1 MPAKLLLAFN
11 QALLPRM
18 LKNTSLFIGLRYILS
33 KKDNRVISFTS
44 LVSMAG
50 LTLGVL
56 VIILVLAV
64 FNGAQGEQRE
74 RTLITVPHADIYA
87 DNNFTRWQEAANL
100 LSQQNG
106 IESVSAYIS
115 LEAML
120 SKNGIHQVTEVK
132 GIIPE
137 AETLTSDIE
146 ASMLQGSLSALRAGE
161 RGIIMGR
168 RLASALRLLPGDAV
182 NLIVP
187 ELNSN
192 SSRLKMNMH
201 TFTVVGVFDVQF
213 SIGSELA
220 LIHLD
225 DSVELL
231 NLGSIAEAVHLRLK
245 LDDIFNAANIVGS
258 SLDLLANA
266 FPGLEY
272 QGEDWSVSE
281 ASLFNALKMEKIM
294 TWFMLMMI
302 VAIGAFNIIS
312 TLVMVVSEKK
322 ADIAI
327 LRTMGAGGRT
337 IMAIFMVQ
345 GLFVGISGTIL
356 GAVLGLLIAAN
367 FDSIGQIIEML
378 FIPDGMFMLSI
389 IETDIQSMDVVITCL
404 FALLISFLATLYPA
418 WKASR
423 IQPAEVL
430 RYE

>member
-1 MPAKLLLAFN
+1 
-11 QALLPRM
+11 M
-18 LKNTSLFIGLRYILS
+18 LKITPLFIGLRYILS

-56 VIILVLAV
+56 VIVIVLAV

-74 RTLITVPHADIYA
+74 RTLITVPHADIYTES
-87 DNNFTRWQEAANL
+87 NFPQWQQAANL
-100 LSQQNG
+100 LSQQEG
-106 IESVSAYIS
+106 IESVSAYIT

-132 GIIPE
+132 GIVPE
-137 AETLTSDIE
+137 SEAKTSE
-146 ASMLQGSLSALRAGE
+146 LENSMLQGSLTELRSGA
-161 RGIIMGR
+161 RGIILGR
-168 RLASALRLLPGDAV
+168 RLANSLRLLPGNAV

-187 ELNSN
+187 ELAGS
-192 SSRLKMNMH
+192 SSRLQLNMH
-201 TFTVVGVFDVQF
+201 TFTVVGIFDVQF

-225 DSVELL
+225 DSAALL
-231 NLGSIAEAVHLRLK
+231 NLNNIAEAVHLRLK
-245 LDDIFNAANIVGS
+245 VDDIFNAANIVNT
-258 SLDLLANA
+258 SLSLLTSEL
-266 FPGLEY
+266 PGPEY
-272 QGEDWSVSE
+272 LGEDWSVSE
-281 ASLFNALKMEKIM
+281 ASLFNALRMEKIM

-322 ADIAI
+322 SDIAI
-327 LRTMGAGGRT
+327 LRTMGAGKRT

-345 GLFVGISGTIL
+345 GLLVGISGTVL
-356 GAVLGLLIAAN
+356 GAGLGLLIAAN
-367 FDSIGQIIEML
+367 FDFLGQLLELL

-389 IETDIQSMDVVITCL
+389 IDTDIQSSDVIITCL
-404 FALLISFLATLYPA
+404 FALIISFLATLYPA

-423 IQPAEVL
+423 IHPAEVL

>member
-1 MPAKLLLAFN
+1 
-11 QALLPRM
+11 M
-18 LKNTSLFIGLRYILS
+18 LKIMPLFIGLRYILS

-44 LVSMAG
+44 LISMTG

-56 VIILVLAV
+56 VIVIVLAV

-74 RTLITVPHADIYA
+74 RTLITVPHADIY
-87 DNNFTRWQEAANL
+87 TRGDFPQWQQAAEL
-100 LSQQNG
+100 LSQQSG
-106 IESVSAYIS
+106 IASVSPYIS

-137 AETLTSDIE
+137 AEIQTSTIE
-146 ASMLQGSLSALRAGE
+146 DSMLQGSLHALAAGE
-161 RGIIMGR
+161 RGIILGR
-168 RLASALRLLPGDAV
+168 RLANALRLLPGDSV

-187 ELNSN
+187 ELSGSASN
-192 SSRLKMNMH
+192 LQLNMH
-201 TFTVVGVFDVQF
+201 TFTVSGIFDVQF

-231 NLGSIAEAVHLRLK
+231 DLNNTGEAVRLRLK
-245 LDDIFNAANIVGS
+245 VDNIFNAANSVAT
-258 SLDLLANA
+258 SLSLLRNEL
-266 FPGLEY
+266 PGADY
-272 QGEDWSVSE
+272 QGEDWSISE

-327 LRTMGAGGRT
+327 LRTMGAGERT
-337 IMAIFMVQ
+337 VMAIFIVQ
-345 GLFVGISGTIL
+345 GLLVGVSGTVLGAIL
-356 GAVLGLLIAAN
+356 GLVIAAN
-367 FDSIGQIIEML
+367 FGFIGELLELL

-389 IETDIQSMDVVITCL
+389 IETDIQSSDVTITCL

-423 IQPAEVL
+423 IHPAEVL

>member
-1 MPAKLLLAFN
+1 
-11 QALLPRM
+11 M
-18 LKNTSLFIGLRYILS
+18 LKIMPLYIGLRYILS

-50 LTLGVL
+50 LTLGVM
-56 VIILVLAV
+56 VIIIVLAV

-74 RTLITVPHADIYA
+74 RTLITVPHADIYTQG
-87 DNNFTRWQEAANL
+87 NFPLWQQAANL
-100 LSQQNG
+100 LSQQEG
-106 IESVSAYIS
+106 VESVSAYIS

-120 SKNGIHQVTEVK
+120 SKNGIHQVTKVK
-132 GIIPE
+132 GIDPDAE
-137 AETLTSDIE
+137 AQTSEIE
-146 ASMLQGSLSALRAGE
+146 DSMLQGSLSELRPGE
-161 RGIIMGR
+161 RGIILGR
-168 RLASALRLLPGDAV
+168 RLANSLRLLPGDAV

-187 ELNSN
+187 ELANN
-192 SSRLKMNMH
+192 SSRLQLTMH
-201 TFTVVGVFDVQF
+201 TFTVVGMFDVQF

-225 DSVELL
+225 DSAELL
-231 NLGSIAEAVHLRLK
+231 NLNSLDEAVHLRLK
-245 LDDIFNAANIVGS
+245 VADIFEAANLVNT
-258 SLDLLANA
+258 SLELLTSEL
-266 FPGLEY
+266 PGPDY

-281 ASLFNALKMEKIM
+281 ASLFNALRMEKIM

-327 LRTMGAGGRT
+327 LRTMGAGEWT
-337 IMAIFMVQ
+337 IMAIFIVQ
-345 GLFVGISGTIL
+345 GLLVGVSGTVL
-356 GAVLGLLIAAN
+356 GAGLGLIVAVN
-367 FDSIGQIIEML
+367 FDFLGQLLELL

-389 IETDIQSMDVVITCL
+389 IETDIQSADVVITCL

-423 IQPAEVL
+423 IHPAEVL

>member
-1 MPAKLLLAFN
+1 
-11 QALLPRM
+11 M
-18 LKNTSLFIGLRYILS
+18 LKNTPLFIGLRYILS

-56 VIILVLAV
+56 VIIIVLAV

-74 RTLITVPHADIYA
+74 RTLITVPHADIYTQGS
-87 DNNFTRWQEAANL
+87 FPQWREAADL
-100 LSQQNG
+100 LERQPG
-106 IESVSAYIS
+106 IENISPYIS

-120 SKNGIHQVTEVK
+120 SKNGIHQVAEVK
-132 GIIPE
+132 GIVPE
-137 AETLTSDIE
+137 AEMQTSEIE
-146 ASMLQGSLSALRAGE
+146 GSLLQGSLTELRSGE
-161 RGIIMGR
+161 RGIVLGR
-168 RLASALRLLPGDAV
+168 RLANALRLLPGDSV

-187 ELNSN
+187 ELSDG
-192 SSRLKMNMH
+192 SSRLQLTMH
-201 TFTVVGVFDVQF
+201 TFTVRGIFDVQF

-225 DSVELL
+225 DSAELL
-231 NLGSIAEAVHLRLK
+231 DLNNVDEAVRLRLK
-245 LDDIFNAANIVGS
+245 VDDIFNAANLVDN
-258 SLDLLANA
+258 SLNLLNSEY
-266 FPGLEY
+266 PGQDY
-272 QGEDWSVSE
+272 RGEDWSVSE

-312 TLVMVVSEKK
+312 TLVMVVAEKK

-327 LRTMGAGGRT
+327 LRTMGAGEHT
-337 IMAIFMVQ
+337 VMAIFIVQ
-345 GLFVGISGTIL
+345 GLLVGVSGVIL
-356 GAVLGLLIAAN
+356 GAALGLIIASN
-367 FDSIGQIIEML
+367 FDFIGALLELL

-389 IETDIQSMDVVITCL
+389 IDTDIQSFDVLITCL

-423 IQPAEVL
+423 IHPAEVL

>member
-56 VIILVLAV
+56 VIILVLSV

-137 AETLTSDIE
+137 TEALTSDIE

-161 RGIIMGR
+161 RGIILGR

-327 LRTMGAGGRT
+327 LRTMGAGERT

-367 FDSIGQIIEML
+367 FDSIGQIIELL

>member
-1 MPAKLLLAFN
+1 
-11 QALLPRM
+11 M
-18 LKNTSLFIGLRYILS
+18 LKNTPLFIGLRYILS

-56 VIILVLAV
+56 VIIIVLAV

-74 RTLITVPHADIYA
+74 RTLITVPHADIYTQGS
-87 DNNFTRWQEAANL
+87 FPQWREAADL
-100 LSQQNG
+100 LEQQPG
-106 IESVSAYIS
+106 IENISPYIS

-120 SKNGIHQVTEVK
+120 SKNGIHQVAEVK
-132 GIIPE
+132 GIVPE
-137 AETLTSDIE
+137 AEMQTSEIE
-146 ASMLQGSLSALRAGE
+146 GSLLQGSLTELRSGE
-161 RGIIMGR
+161 RGIVLGR
-168 RLASALRLLPGDAV
+168 RLANVLRLLPGDSV

-187 ELNSN
+187 ELSDG
-192 SSRLKMNMH
+192 SSRLQLTMH
-201 TFTVVGVFDVQF
+201 TFTVIGIFDVQF

-225 DSVELL
+225 DSAELL
-231 NLGSIAEAVHLRLK
+231 DLNNVDEAVRLRLK
-245 LDDIFNAANIVGS
+245 VDDIFNAANLVDT
-258 SLDLLANA
+258 SLNLLNSEY
-266 FPGLEY
+266 PGPDY
-272 QGEDWSVSE
+272 RGEDWSVSE

-312 TLVMVVSEKK
+312 TLVMVVAEKK

-327 LRTMGAGGRT
+327 LRTMGAGEHT
-337 IMAIFMVQ
+337 VMAIFIVQ
-345 GLFVGISGTIL
+345 GLLVGVSGVIL
-356 GAVLGLLIAAN
+356 GAALGLIIASN
-367 FDSIGQIIEML
+367 FDFIGALLELL

-389 IETDIQSMDVVITCL
+389 IDTDIQSFDVLITCL

-423 IQPAEVL
+423 IHPAEVL

>member
-1 MPAKLLLAFN
+1 
-11 QALLPRM
+11 M
-18 LKNTSLFIGLRYILS
+18 LKNMPLFIGLRYILS

-56 VIILVLAV
+56 VIIIVLAV

-87 DNNFTRWQEAANL
+87 DDNFPQWQQASSL
-100 LSQQNG
+100 LLQQAG
-106 IESVSAYIS
+106 VESVSAYIS

-132 GIIPE
+132 GILPE
-137 AETLTSDIE
+137 AEAQTSDLE
-146 ASMLQGSLSALRAGE
+146 DSMLQGSLSALRAGE
-161 RGIIMGR
+161 RGIILGR
-168 RLASALRLLPGDAV
+168 RLANALRLLPGDAV

-187 ELNSN
+187 ELSGN
-192 SSRLKMNMH
+192 SSRLQLNMH
-201 TFTVVGVFDVQF
+201 TFRVVGIFDVQF

-225 DSVELL
+225 DSAELL
-231 NLGSIAEAVHLRLK
+231 NVDSIAEAVHLRLK
-245 LDDIFNAANIVGS
+245 VDDIFNAATIVDTS
-258 SLDLLANA
+258 IELLASEL
-266 FPGLEY
+266 PGPDY

-327 LRTMGAGGRT
+327 LRTMGAGERT

-356 GAVLGLLIAAN
+356 GAGLGLLIAAN
-367 FDSIGQIIEML
+367 FDSIGQILEL
-378 FIPDGMFMLSI
+378 VLIPDGMYMLSI
-389 IETDIQSMDVVITCL
+389 IDTDIQSTDVVITCL

>member
-1 MPAKLLLAFN
+1 MPAKLRLAFN
-11 QALLPRM
+11 HTLLPRM
-18 LKNTSLFIGLRYILS
+18 LKNTPLFIGLRYILS

-56 VIILVLAV
+56 VIIIVLAV

-74 RTLITVPHADIYA
+74 RTLITVPHADLYA
-87 DNNFTRWQEAANL
+87 DASFPQWQEAANVL
-100 LSQQNG
+100 TLQDG
-106 IESVSAYIS
+106 VESISAYIS

-132 GIIPE
+132 GVIPE
-137 AETLTSDIE
+137 TEAQTSELED
-146 ASMLQGSLSALRAGE
+146 SMLQGSLNDLQAGE
-161 RGIIMGR
+161 RGIILGR
-168 RLASALRLLPGDAV
+168 RLASSLRLLPGDAV

-187 ELNSN
+187 ELAGN
-192 SSRLKMNMH
+192 SSRLHLNMH
-201 TFTVVGVFDVQF
+201 TFRVVGIFDVQF

-220 LIHLD
+220 LIHID
-225 DSVELL
+225 DSAELL
-231 NLGSIAEAVHLRLK
+231 NIDSIAEAVHLRLK
-245 LDDIFNAANIVGS
+245 VDDIFNAANIVDRS
-258 SLDLLANA
+258 IKILASE
-266 FPGLEY
+266 FPGPNY

-322 ADIAI
+322 TDIAI
-327 LRTMGAGGRT
+327 LRTMGAGERT

-356 GAVLGLLIAAN
+356 GAALGLLIAAN
-367 FDSIGQIIEML
+367 FESIGQMLELL
-378 FIPDGMFMLSI
+378 FIPDGLYMLSI
-389 IETDIQSMDVVITCL
+389 INTDIQSSDVVITCL

>member
-1 MPAKLLLAFN
+1 MI
-11 QALLPRM
+11 
-18 LKNTSLFIGLRYILS
+18 KNTPLFIGLRYILS

-56 VIILVLAV
+56 VIIIVLAV

-87 DNNFTRWQEAANL
+87 DSNFPRWQEGSSL
-100 LSQQNG
+100 LLQQEG
-106 IESVSAYIS
+106 VESVSAYIS

-120 SKNGIHQVTEVK
+120 SKNGIH
-132 GIIPE
+132 
-137 AETLTSDIE
+137 
-146 ASMLQGSLSALRAGE
+146 ALRAGE
-161 RGIIMGR
+161 RGIILGR
-168 RLASALRLLPGDAV
+168 RLANTLRLLPGDAV

-187 ELNSN
+187 ELSSN
-192 SSRLKMNMH
+192 SSRLQLNMH
-201 TFTVVGVFDVQF
+201 TFRVVGIFDVQF

-225 DSVELL
+225 DSAELI
-231 NLGSIAEAVHLRLK
+231 NVGSIAEAVHLRLK
-245 LDDIFNAANIVGS
+245 VDDIFNAATIVDTS
-258 SLDLLANA
+258 IELLASEL
-266 FPGLEY
+266 PGPNY

-327 LRTMGAGGRT
+327 LRTMGAGERT

-356 GAVLGLLIAAN
+356 GAGLGLLIAAN
-367 FDSIGQIIEML
+367 FDSIGQLLEL
-378 FIPDGMFMLSI
+378 VLIPDGMYMLSI
-389 IETDIQSMDVVITCL
+389 IDTDIQSADVVITCL

>member
-1 MPAKLLLAFN
+1 
-11 QALLPRM
+11 M
-18 LKNTSLFIGLRYILS
+18 LKNTPLFIGLRYILS

-56 VIILVLAV
+56 VIIIVLAV

-87 DNNFTRWQEAANL
+87 DTNFPQWQEAANVL
-100 LSQQNG
+100 TLQDG
-106 IESVSAYIS
+106 VESVSAYIS

-132 GIIPE
+132 GIVPE
-137 AETLTSDIE
+137 TEVQTSELED
-146 ASMLQGSLSALRAGE
+146 SMFQGSLNDLQAGE
-161 RGIIMGR
+161 RGIILGR
-168 RLASALRLLPGDAV
+168 RLASSLRLLPGDAV

-187 ELNSN
+187 ELVGN
-192 SSRLKMNMH
+192 SSRLQLNMH
-201 TFTVVGVFDVQF
+201 TFRVVGIFDVQF

-220 LIHLD
+220 LIHIE
-225 DSVELL
+225 DSAELL
-231 NLGSIAEAVHLRLK
+231 NIDSIAEAVHLRLK
-245 LDDIFNAANIVGS
+245 VDDIFNAANTVDRSINI
-258 SLDLLANA
+258 LASEY
-266 FPGLEY
+266 PGPDY

-327 LRTMGAGGRT
+327 LRTMGAGERT

-356 GAVLGLLIAAN
+356 GAALGLLIAVN
-367 FDSIGQIIEML
+367 FESIGQMLELL
-378 FIPDGMFMLSI
+378 FIPDGMYMLSI
-389 IETDIQSMDVVITCL
+389 INTDIQGSDVVITCL
-404 FALLISFLATLYPA
+404 FALLFSFLATLYPA

>member
-1 MPAKLLLAFN
+1 
-11 QALLPRM
+11 M

-56 VIILVLAV
+56 VIILVLSV

-87 DNNFTRWQEAANL
+87 DTNFTQWQQAASL
-100 LSQQNG
+100 LAQQNG

-137 AETLTSDIE
+137 EEAQTSDIE
-146 ASMLQGSLSALRAGE
+146 DSMLQGSLSTLRSGE
-161 RGIIMGR
+161 RGIILGR
-168 RLASALRLLPGDAV
+168 RLANSLRLLPGDAV

-187 ELNSN
+187 ELNGN
-192 SSRLKMNMH
+192 SSRLKLNMY
-201 TFTVVGVFDVQF
+201 TFTVVGIFDVQF

-225 DSVELL
+225 DSIELL
-231 NLGSIAEAVHLRLK
+231 NLSSIAEAVHLRLK
-245 LDDIFNAANIVGS
+245 VDDIFNAANIVGS
-258 SLDLLANA
+258 SLQLLSNEL
-266 FPGLEY
+266 PGADY

-281 ASLFNALKMEKIM
+281 ESLFNALKMEKIM

-327 LRTMGAGGRT
+327 LRTMGAGERT

-356 GAVLGLLIAAN
+356 GAALGLLIAAN
-367 FDSIGQIIEML
+367 FESIGQIIELL

-404 FALLISFLATLYPA
+404 FALVISFLATLYPA

>member
-1 MPAKLLLAFN
+1 M
-11 QALLPRM
+11 
-18 LKNTSLFIGLRYILS
+18 Y
-33 KKDNRVISFTS
+33 
-44 LVSMAG
+44 
-50 LTLGVL
+50 
-56 VIILVLAV
+56 
-64 FNGAQGEQRE
+64 
-74 RTLITVPHADIYA
+74 
-87 DNNFTRWQEAANL
+87 
-100 LSQQNG
+100 
-106 IESVSAYIS
+106 
-115 LEAML
+115 
-120 SKNGIHQVTEVK
+120 
-132 GIIPE
+132 
-137 AETLTSDIE
+137 
-146 ASMLQGSLSALRAGE
+146 
-161 RGIIMGR
+161 
-168 RLASALRLLPGDAV
+168 
-182 NLIVP
+182 
-187 ELNSN
+187 
-192 SSRLKMNMH
+192 
-201 TFTVVGVFDVQF
+201 TFTVVGIFDVQF

-225 DSVELL
+225 DSIELL
-231 NLGSIAEAVHLRLK
+231 NLSSIAEAVHLRLK
-245 LDDIFNAANIVGS
+245 VDDIFNAANIVGS
-258 SLDLLANA
+258 SLQLLSNEL
-266 FPGLEY
+266 PGADY

-327 LRTMGAGGRT
+327 LRTMGAGERT

-356 GAVLGLLIAAN
+356 GVALGLLIAAN
-367 FDSIGQIIEML
+367 FESIGQIIELL

-404 FALLISFLATLYPA
+404 FALVISFLATLYPA

>member
-1 MPAKLLLAFN
+1 
-11 QALLPRM
+11 M

-44 LVSMAG
+44 LISMAG

-56 VIILVLAV
+56 VIIIVLAV

-87 DNNFTRWQEAANL
+87 DNNFPQWQQAANL
-100 LSQQNG
+100 LTQQDG
-106 IESVSAYIS
+106 VESVSAYIS

-137 AETLTSDIE
+137 AEAQTSDIE
-146 ASMLQGSLSALRAGE
+146 NSMLQGSLSALRSGE
-161 RGIIMGR
+161 RGIILGR
-168 RLASALRLLPGDAV
+168 RLANSLRLLPGDAV

-187 ELNSN
+187 ELTGN
-192 SSRLKMNMH
+192 SSRLQLNMH
-201 TFTVVGVFDVQF
+201 TFRVVGIFDVQF

-225 DSVELL
+225 DSAELL
-231 NLGSIAEAVHLRLK
+231 NVDSIAEAVHLRLRVG
-245 LDDIFNAANIVGS
+245 DIFNAANIVDT
-258 SLDLLANA
+258 SLDVLASEL
-266 FPGLEY
+266 PGPDY
-272 QGEDWSVSE
+272 RGEDWSVSE

-327 LRTMGAGGRT
+327 LRTMGAGERT

-345 GLFVGISGTIL
+345 GLFVGVSGTIL
-356 GAVLGLLIAAN
+356 GGALGLLIAAN
-367 FDSIGQIIEML
+367 FEVIGQLLEIL

-389 IETDIQSMDVVITCL
+389 IDTDIQIADVVITCL

>member
-1 MPAKLLLAFN
+1 MP
-11 QALLPRM
+11 
-18 LKNTSLFIGLRYILS
+18 LFIGLRYILS

-56 VIILVLAV
+56 VIVIVLAV

-87 DNNFTRWQEAANL
+87 EGDFPQWQQAASL
-100 LSQQNG
+100 LTQQEG
-106 IESVSAYIS
+106 VESVSAYIT

-132 GIIPE
+132 GIVPE
-137 AETLTSDIE
+137 AEAQTSDIE
-146 ASMLQGSLSALRAGE
+146 DSMIQGSLSALLPGE
-161 RGIIMGR
+161 RGIVLGR
-168 RLASALRLLPGDAV
+168 RLANSLRLLPGDAV

-187 ELNSN
+187 ELTG
-192 SSRLKMNMH
+192 SSARLQLNMH
-201 TFTVVGVFDVQF
+201 TFTVVGIFDVQF

-225 DSVELL
+225 DSAELL
-231 NLGSIAEAVHLRLK
+231 NINSIDEAVHLRLK
-245 LDDIFNAANIVGS
+245 IDDIFSAA
-258 SLDLLANA
+258 DLVTANLELLENEL
-266 FPGLEY
+266 PGTDY
-272 QGEDWSVSE
+272 RGEDWSISE

-327 LRTMGAGGRT
+327 LRTMGAGERT
-337 IMAIFMVQ
+337 VMAIFMVQ
-345 GLFVGISGTIL
+345 GILVGVSGTLL
-356 GAVLGLLIAAN
+356 GAGLGLFIASN
-367 FDSIGQIIEML
+367 FNIVGELLELL

-389 IETDIQSMDVVITCL
+389 IETDIQSSDVIITCL

-423 IQPAEVL
+423 IHPAEVL

>member
-1 MPAKLLLAFN
+1 
-11 QALLPRM
+11 
-18 LKNTSLFIGLRYILS
+18 
-33 KKDNRVISFTS
+33 
-44 LVSMAG
+44 MAG

-56 VIILVLAV
+56 VIILVMAV

-87 DNNFTRWQEAANL
+87 DNNFTQWQQAANL
-100 LSQQNG
+100 LSQQDG
-106 IESVSAYIS
+106 VESVSAYIS

-120 SKNGIHQVTEVK
+120 SKNGIHQITEVK

-137 AETLTSDIE
+137 AEVQTSDIE
-146 ASMLQGSLSALRAGE
+146 DSMLQGSLSALRTGE
-161 RGIIMGR
+161 RRIILGR
-168 RLASALRLLPGDAV
+168 RLANTLRLLPGDAV

-187 ELNSN
+187 ELTAN
-192 SSRLKMNMH
+192 SSRLKLNMN
-201 TFTVVGVFDVQF
+201 TFRVVGIFDVQF

-220 LIHLD
+220 LIHLE
-225 DSVELL
+225 DSAELL
-231 NLGSIAEAVHLRLK
+231 NVNSISEAVHLRLK
-245 LDDIFNAANIVGS
+245 VEDIFNAAKIVDAS
-258 SLDLLANA
+258 INLLASEL
-266 FPGLEY
+266 PGSDY
-272 QGEDWSVSE
+272 RGEDWSVSE

-327 LRTMGAGGRT
+327 LRTMGAGERT

-356 GAVLGLLIAAN
+356 GAGLGLLIAVN
-367 FDSIGQIIEML
+367 FESIGQILELL

>member
-1 MPAKLLLAFN
+1 
-11 QALLPRM
+11 M
-18 LKNTSLFIGLRYILS
+18 LKTMPLFIGLRYILS

-56 VIILVLAV
+56 VIVIVLAV

-87 DNNFTRWQEAANL
+87 EGDFPQWQQAASL
-100 LSQQNG
+100 LTQQEG
-106 IESVSAYIS
+106 VESVSAYIT

-132 GIIPE
+132 GIVPE
-137 AETLTSDIE
+137 AEAQTSDIE
-146 ASMLQGSLSALRAGE
+146 DSMIQGSLSALLPGE
-161 RGIIMGR
+161 RGIVLGR
-168 RLASALRLLPGDAV
+168 RLANSLRLLPGDAV

-187 ELNSN
+187 ELTG
-192 SSRLKMNMH
+192 SSARLQLNMH
-201 TFTVVGVFDVQF
+201 TFTVVGIFDVQF

-225 DSVELL
+225 DSAELL
-231 NLGSIAEAVHLRLK
+231 NINSIDEAVHLRLK
-245 LDDIFNAANIVGS
+245 IDDIFSAA
-258 SLDLLANA
+258 DLVTANLELLENEL
-266 FPGLEY
+266 PGTDY
-272 QGEDWSVSE
+272 RGEDWSISE

-327 LRTMGAGGRT
+327 LRTMGAGERT
-337 IMAIFMVQ
+337 VMAIFMVQ
-345 GLFVGISGTIL
+345 GILVGVSGTLL
-356 GAVLGLLIAAN
+356 GAGLGLFIASN
-367 FDSIGQIIEML
+367 FNIVGELLELL

-389 IETDIQSMDVVITCL
+389 IETDIQSSDVIITCL

-423 IQPAEVL
+423 IHPAEVL

>member
-1 MPAKLLLAFN
+1 
-11 QALLPRM
+11 M
-18 LKNTSLFIGLRYILS
+18 LKILPLFIGLRYLLS

-56 VIILVLAV
+56 VVVIVLAV

-74 RTLITVPHADIYA
+74 RTLITVPHVDM
-87 DNNFTRWQEAANL
+87 FTGGDFSQWQEAASL
-100 LSQQNG
+100 LAQQEG
-106 IESVSAYIS
+106 VESVSAYIA

-120 SKNGIHQVTEVK
+120 SKDGLHQVTEVK

-137 AETLTSDIE
+137 AEMQTSKIE
-146 ASMLQGSLSALRAGE
+146 GSMIQGSLRALRPGE
-161 RGIIMGR
+161 RGIVLGR
-168 RLASALRLLPGDAV
+168 RLANSLLLILGDTV

-187 ELNSN
+187 TLEQN
-192 SSRLKMNMH
+192 SSRLQLNMH
-201 TFTVVGVFDVQF
+201 TFTVVGIFDVQF
-213 SIGSELA
+213 SIGSDLA
-220 LIHLD
+220 MIHLN
-225 DSVELL
+225 DSAELL
-231 NLGSIAEAVHLRLK
+231 NIGGIEEAVHLRLK
-245 LDDIFNAANIVGS
+245 VDDIFSAADHVVTNIE
-258 SLDLLANA
+258 LLSNEL
-266 FPGLEY
+266 PGPDYL
-272 QGEDWSVSE
+272 GEDWSISE

-327 LRTMGAGGRT
+327 LRTMGAGKWT
-337 IMAIFMVQ
+337 VMAIFMFQ
-345 GLFVGISGTIL
+345 GLLVGLSGTIL
-356 GAVLGLLIAAN
+356 GAGLGLLIATN
-367 FDSIGQIIEML
+367 FDFVGELIEFF

-389 IETDIQSMDVVITCL
+389 IETDIQSGDVIITCF

-423 IQPAEVL
+423 IHPAEVL